1 MYLILCI
8 YDIYIFVRLVI
19 LTVNISVII
28 ALCQKNCLFN
38 FSRVDFMN
46 VYQLLLIEI
55 KSVFYNRAIQND
67 FIFFG
72 NTVSIIKNVCFIFT
86 NDMFLLLPILT
97 KIFSILKLLEVL
109 YNFIYKQLTIRF
121 KL

>member
-109 YNFIYKQLTIRF
+109 YNFIYEQLTIRF